1 MLASL
6 MSARRFW
13 PLFWSQFFSAF
24 NDNFIKQALIVLA
37 VYGIAQTA
45 PMEGSNSLVSLA
57 SALLVAPGLILSGLA
72 GQMADRYDKAVV
84 AQRIKL
90 VEIVIIA
97 IAAVGFAMHSVPV
110 LLFSMLAMGV
120 LGTLF
125 TPVKYGILP
134 DHLAPEEL
142 PAGNGLIEAGTFLS
156 ILIGTLGANIVAPD
170 LPSTLVAGVMI
181 VIAVA
186 CWWFARAIPPTGQA
200 APDLKVDWNVV
211 RSSYQLVRL
220 VAADRK
226 LLIGSLA
233 VAWFWLIGIVI
244 LSLTTSLAHDVIGG
258 DNTVN
263 SLFFTAFSIGIAL
276 GSILAARLAA
286 GRIILLLSPI
296 GCILMG
302 VFCLVVAVI
311 AFATTRSEVPLG
323 VMSYLASANG
333 IQTTLVLILTA
344 VAAGLF
350 IVPAYAAVQHWAPK
364 DERARV
370 IAGGNVITAIF
381 MVVGAGGLSLLQA
394 QFGLTTPV
402 AFLGIAILNII
413 AGIVLLYVLPM
424 SRFRDLIL
432 LLYRLIY
439 RLEVKGIE
447 NLETPTPHRII
458 AINHVSFL
466 DAGLVL
472 ALLDKDP
479 VFAID
484 HTIAKA
490 WWVKPF
496 LKICRAY
503 PLDPTKPMAT
513 RGLIN
518 AVKAGETLV
527 IFPEGR
533 LTVTGALMK
542 VYDGAGLIADKSHA
556 DIVPMRIDGL
566 ERTPFTRLDAN
577 KVSRRW
583 FPKVTVTFTEPTRL
597 TIDDDLRGKKRRQ
610 AAGAALYD
618 VMSDLIYKT
627 SSVDTDL
634 FRALVAAADKYGRK
648 RVVLEDPVSGSLTY
662 KRLLIGINVLGRK
675 FEAFTAP
682 GEHVGVL
689 LPNANAVAVTFFALQ
704 SIGRLPAMLNF
715 SAGQANLI
723 SACKTAQVK
732 TVLSSRAFVEKGRL
746 GDVVAAME
754 AHVRFVWLEDVRAE
768 VGTADKLR
776 GLLGAGRAHAKPT
789 PDAPAAVLFTSGSE
803 GAPKGVVLSHRNI
816 LSNIA
821 QVGARIDFGPG
832 DIVFNVLP
840 VFHSFGLTGG
850 MILPLVNGV
859 RLYLYPTPLHYR
871 IIPELIY
878 GTNATA
884 LFGTDTFL
892 AGYAKMA
899 NPYDFRSLRY
909 VVAGAEPVK
918 VETRR
923 AYNEKFGLRILE
935 GYGVTETSP
944 VLALNTP
951 MFNKNGTVGR
961 ALPDMETR
969 LEEIPGIEEGGRLHV
984 RGPNVMLGY
993 LKADQPGEITAPEE
1007 GWYDTGDIVTID
1019 PQGFIAIKGRAKRFA
1034 KIGGEMVSLAA
1045 VEAMLA
1051 DLWPES
1057 PVAVLA
1063 TPDPRKGE
1071 RLVLITP
1078 HKQANRADVIAHL
1091 RYNHAAELMIPSEI
1105 TIIDAMPVMGTGKT
1119 DYVGLN
1125 KMLKERQANAA
1136 AGEAKVTP
1144 PAPLPDL
1151 PDSSR
1156 PAEILPAAPS
1166 PAQGN
1171 GAEPG
1176 SHRPPPAPLAAPGR
1190 PAGDSKPPADQAAEA
1205 EAPVAAKAI
1214 QDGTGENHA

>member
-24 NDNFIKQALIVLA
+24 NDNFIKQALTILA
-37 VYGIAQTA
+37 VYGIAETA
-45 PMEGSNSLVSLA
+45 AMEGGDSMVSIA
-57 SALLVAPGLILSGLA
+57 GALIVLPGLLLSGLA
-72 GQMADRYDKAVV
+72 GQLADRYDKARV
-84 AQRIKL
+84 ARQIKL
-90 VEIVIIA
+90 AEIA
-97 IAAVGFAMHSVPV
+97 IVVVAAVGFALHSMPI
-110 LLFSMLAMGV
+110 LLVSMLTLGIM
-120 LGTLF
+120 GTLF

-156 ILIGTLGANIVAPD
+156 ILIGIIGAGFVAPHLPSWIVAAIM
-170 LPSTLVAGVMI
+170 VAV
-181 VIAVA
+181 AVA
-186 CWWFARAIPPTGQA
+186 CWWFARLIPPTGEA
-200 APDLKVDWNVV
+200 APDLKIDWNII
-211 RSSYQLVRL
+211 RSSYQLVQL
-220 VAADRK
+220 VASDRK

-233 VAWFWLIGIVI
+233 VAWFWMSGIVI
-244 LSLTTSLAHDVIGG
+244 LSLTPSLAHSVIGG
-258 DNTVN
+258 DGTLNTW
-263 SLFFTAFSIGIAL
+263 FTTAFSIGIAI
-276 GSILAARLAA
+276 GSILAARLAT
-286 GRIILLLSPI
+286 GRIIVLLSPI

-302 VFCLVVAVI
+302 LFCLDVAWI
-311 AFATTRSEVPLG
+311 AFGTERSETPLYFLD
-323 VMSYLASANG
+323 YLATGTGLHMTIA
-333 IQTTLVLILTA
+333 LVLVAL
-344 VAAGLF
+344 AAGLF
-350 IVPAYAAVQHWAPK
+350 IVPIYAAVQHWAPK

-370 IAGGNVITAIF
+370 IAGGNVITALF
-381 MVVGAGGLSLLQA
+381 MTVGAGGLSLLQG
-394 QFGLTTPV
+394 QLGLTTPI
-402 AFLGIAILNII
+402 ALLGIAILDII
-413 AGIVLLYVLPM
+413 AGVVLLYVLPM
-424 SRFRDLIL
+424 SRFRDFIL
-432 LLYRLIY
+432 LLYRLLY

-597 TIDDDLRGKKRRQ
+597 TIDEDLRGKKRRQ

-648 RVVLEDPVSGSLTY
+648 RVVLEDPVSGTLTY
-662 KRLLIGINVLGRK
+662 KRLLIGISVLGRK
-675 FEAFTAP
+675 FTDFTAP

-704 SIGRLPAMLNF
+704 STGRIPAMLNF

-723 SACKTAQVK
+723 SACETAQVK

-776 GLLGAGRAHAKPT
+776 GLLGAGRAHAKPA
-789 PDAPAAVLFTSGSE
+789 PDSPAAVLFTSGSE

-816 LSNIA
+816 LANIS

-969 LEEIPGIEEGGRLHV
+969 LEDIPGIEEGGRLHV

-993 LKADQPGEITAPEE
+993 LKADHPGEITAPEE

-1045 VEAMLA
+1045 VESMLA

-1091 RYNHAAELMIPSEI
+1091 RYKHAAELMIPSEI
-1105 TIIDAMPVMGTGKT
+1105 MIIDAMPVMGTGKT

-1125 KMLKERQANAA
+1125 KMLKERQANAGA
-1136 AGEAKVTP
+1136 ADAKASP
-1144 PAPLPDL
+1144 PAPLPGL
-1151 PDSSR
+1151 PD
-1156 PAEILPAAPS
+1156 PS
-1166 PAQGN
+1166 KPSAPAQGN
-1171 GAEPG
+1171 GAEPEA
-1176 SHRPPPAPLAAPGR
+1176 HRPPPAPLAAPGR
-1190 PAGDSKPPADQAAEA
+1190 PAGEPRPPAEKAGEA
-1205 EAPVAAKAI
+1205 EAPPPAQAAH
-1214 QDGTGENHA
+1214 DETGGNHA

>member
-24 NDNFIKQALIVLA
+24 NDNFIKTALTVLA
-37 VYGIAQTA
+37 VYGIAGTPA
-45 PMEGSNSLVSLA
+45 MEGSDSLVA
-57 SALLVAPGLILSGLA
+57 IAGALLVLPGLFLSGLA
-72 GQMADRYDKAVV
+72 GQLADRFDKARV
-84 AQRIKL
+84 AERIKFA
-90 VEIVIIA
+90 EIAIVA
-97 IAAVGFAMHSVPV
+97 IAAVGFAIHSVPI
-110 LLFSMLAMGV
+110 LLASMLTLGIM
-120 LGTLF
+120 GTLF
-125 TPVKYGILP
+125 TPVKYGMLP
-134 DHLAPEEL
+134 DQLAPEEL

-156 ILIGTLGANIVAPD
+156 ILIGIIGATFVAPH
-170 LPSTLVAGVMI
+170 LPSSLVAGIMV
-181 VIAVA
+181 VVALA
-186 CWWFARAIPPTGQA
+186 CWLFARAIPPTAQG
-200 APDLKVDWNVV
+200 APHLKIDWNVL
-211 RSSYQLVRL
+211 RSSYKLL
-220 VAADRK
+220 AMVAADRK
-226 LLIGSLA
+226 LLVGSIA
-233 VAWFWLIGIVI
+233 VAWFWMSGIVL
-244 LSLTTSLAHDVIGG
+244 LSLTPSLAHSVIGG
-258 DNTVN
+258 DETVN
-263 SLFFTAFSIGIAL
+263 ALFTTAFSIGIAI
-276 GSILAARLAA
+276 GSVLAARLAA
-286 GRIILLLSPI
+286 GRIIVLLSPI
-296 GCILMG
+296 GCVLMG
-302 VFCLVVAVI
+302 LTGLYVAWL
-311 AFATTRSEVPLG
+311 AFSATASQEPLFFWG
-323 VMSYLASANG
+323 YFTSVAGLQMTLALA
-333 IQTTLVLILTA
+333 LMA

-350 IVPAYAAVQHWAPK
+350 IVPIYAAVQHWAPK
-364 DERARV
+364 DERARI
-370 IAGGNVITAIF
+370 IAGGNVITSLF
-381 MVVGAGGLSLLQA
+381 MVVGAGGLALLQKFA
-394 QFGLTTPV
+394 GLSTP
-402 AFLGIAILNII
+402 AGLLGMAVLNIV

-432 LLYRLIY
+432 LIYRLIY

-583 FPKVTVTFTEPTRL
+583 FPKVTVTFTESTRL
-597 TIDDDLRGKKRRQ
+597 AIDESLRGKKRRQ

-648 RVVLEDPVSGSLTY
+648 RVVLEDPVSGTLTY

-675 FEAFTAP
+675 FEAFTVP

-704 SIGRLPAMLNF
+704 SIGRIPAMLNF

-723 SACKTAQVK
+723 SACRTAQVK

-776 GLLGAGRAHAKPT
+776 GLLGAGRAHARPT

-803 GAPKGVVLSHRNI
+803 GTPKGVVLSHRNI

-993 LKADQPGEITAPEE
+993 LKADLPGEITAPEE

-1045 VEAMLA
+1045 VESMLA

-1078 HKQANRADVIAHL
+1078 YKQANRSDVIAHL
-1091 RYNHAAELMIPSEI
+1091 RYKHAAELIIPSEI
-1105 TIIDAMPVMGTGKT
+1105 MIIDAMPVMGTGKT

-1125 KMLKERQANAA
+1125 RMLKERQANAG

-1144 PAPLPDL
+1144 PAPLPGL
-1151 PDSSR
+1151 PDPPR
-1156 PAEILPAAPS
+1156 PAAIS

-1171 GAEPG
+1171 GTEPDA
-1176 SHRPPPAPLAAPGR
+1176 HRPPPARLAAPDR
-1190 PAGDSKPPADQAAEA
+1190 HASDSKGPADKAAEP
-1205 EAPVAAKAI
+1205 EAPAPARAI
-1214 QDGTGENHA
+1214 QDETGENHA